1 MLKISEKVLTKVN
14 KDTLFFFIK
23 TWSEYSP
30 LLQSPEEIAESVQ
43 NEFSVE
49 CTVEDVINAFAVNIE
64 IEDARLQFKHL
75 NLYQ

>member
-1 MLKISEKVLTKVN
+1 MNKVLEEVLTKVD

-23 TWSEYSP
+23 TWSEYTP
-30 LLQSPEEIAESVQ
+30 LLQSSQEIAESVR

-64 IEDARLQFKHL
+64 IEDSKLQFKHL
-75 NLYQ
+75 NLY